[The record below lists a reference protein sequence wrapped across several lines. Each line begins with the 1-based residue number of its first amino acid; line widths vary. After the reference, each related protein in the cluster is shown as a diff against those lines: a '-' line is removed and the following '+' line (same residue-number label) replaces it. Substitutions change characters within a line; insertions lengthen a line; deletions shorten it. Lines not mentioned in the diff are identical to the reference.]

1 MLLRGRNAIHLF
13 AVLFA
18 TVHCGECFKLRASPV
33 DVPGLSIYK
42 ESISTNCVP
51 PNCDTGTQTA
61 TGSIKNNEG
70 DLPTNVIH
78 TTTTKCEGSDCAT
91 EAVTQA
97 TPASKKKALKERLV
111 ELERLVEEKEQ
122 RDLANATL
130 TSMTKEAKKAV
141 NHYHATLLRSAA
153 QQIRERTSPE
163 QMVLSNISQLLVG
176 LTINKTMPI
185 EAKPAKPIAQNEAI
199 EAIDLTKLI
208 LPDVGKEDPPTL
220 EERIDGMEQWM
231 TKKLHGRMDAI
242 EEKMGDKKVLTSD
255 EKKLKIKELNENI
268 KKELIKK
275 MDKLEHN
282 RRKEMMAKIKALQN
296 TIEHGGVETSKE
308 EEAKSG
314 NDEHKDDNGGK
325 DVDAGAAGGDAS
337 GASGANEEVLDGDN
351 GEKIYTLS
359 GDEADEEEEEDQE
372 EGGGGG
378 CGDAG
383 ETSLIELQQR
393 QKLGLPPC
401 PIAGE
406 NGMNDVLNPS
416 LYEGGPP
423 NVAPLQPQKFYKA
436 TEVEAGSIDGAEIM
450 ATTDL
455 DDPPPKTQ
463 APQDMLPLSQIVQG
477 SNAPKT
483 EIVSSGTTESALE
496 YN

>member
-1 MLLRGRNAIHLF
+1 MLLRGRNAVHLF
-13 AVLFA
+13 ATVLFA

-42 ESISTNCVP
+42 ESISTKIIHRLK
-51 PNCDTGTQTA
+51 TQD
-61 TGSIKNNEG
+61 N
-70 DLPTNVIH
+70 DRFNVIH

-91 EAVTQA
+91 EAVTRA
-97 TPASKKKALKERLV
+97 TPASQKKALKERLV

-359 GDEADEEEEEDQE
+359 GDETDEEEEEDQE

-383 ETSLIELQQR
+383 ETSLIELQQQR

-436 TEVEAGSIDGAEIM
+436 TEVEAGSIDGAEIV

>member
-1 MLLRGRNAIHLF
+1 LNVVDSFSLKYFPSLQPGTLNPGSDYQITFLFSIIMSARNAVHLF
-13 AVLFA
+13 ATVLFA

-51 PNCDTGTQTA
+51 PTCDTGTLTER
-61 TGSIKNNEG
+61 GSIKNNEG

-78 TTTTKCEGSDCAT
+78 TTTTNCAGSDCAT
-91 EAVTQA
+91 QTLTPA

-185 EAKPAKPIAQNEAI
+185 EAKVAKPIVQN

-231 TKKLHGRMDAI
+231 TKKLHGRMD
-242 EEKMGDKKVLTSD
+242 
-255 EKKLKIKELNENI
+255 
-268 KKELIKK
+268 
-275 MDKLEHN
+275 
-282 RRKEMMAKIKALQN
+282 
-296 TIEHGGVETSKE
+296 
-308 EEAKSG
+308 
-314 NDEHKDDNGGK
+314 
-325 DVDAGAAGGDAS
+325 
-337 GASGANEEVLDGDN
+337 
-351 GEKIYTLS
+351 
-359 GDEADEEEEEDQE
+359 
-372 EGGGGG
+372 
-378 CGDAG
+378 
-383 ETSLIELQQR
+383 
-393 QKLGLPPC
+393 
-401 PIAGE
+401 
-406 NGMNDVLNPS
+406 
-416 LYEGGPP
+416 
-423 NVAPLQPQKFYKA
+423 
-436 TEVEAGSIDGAEIM
+436 SI
-450 ATTDL
+450 
-455 DDPPPKTQ
+455 
-463 APQDMLPLSQIVQG
+463 
-477 SNAPKT
+477 
-483 EIVSSGTTESALE
+483 
-496 YN
+496 